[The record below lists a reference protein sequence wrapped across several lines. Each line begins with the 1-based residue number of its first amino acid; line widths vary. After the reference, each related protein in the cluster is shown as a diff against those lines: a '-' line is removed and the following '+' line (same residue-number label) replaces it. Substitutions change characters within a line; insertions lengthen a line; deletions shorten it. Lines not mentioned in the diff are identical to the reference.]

1 MHNFVPLYK
10 VARQS
15 TKNCKSSCV
24 YNNLLDVYMHK
35 QIFEKGPLEKVKYK
49 NPAFWHN
56 YVPWVTILEG
66 FKIIHRKL

>member
-35 QIFEKGPLEKVKYK
+35 QIFEKGPLEKV
-49 NPAFWHN
+49 
-56 YVPWVTILEG
+56 E
-66 FKIIHRKL
+66 